1 MPPTRTLPTRKK
13 FPWQHCITPNNASR
27 LTTRFWQITG
37 FFTQNHCLI
46 LLNSR
51 YALLLYL
58 MSLSFL
64 TQQNHHHTKSQI
76 LSWNTDAFP
85 ANFLQ
90 IKHKQLIKI
99 ITLFSMRTYFTIKP
113 LHFQNQMTAL
123 LMNISM
129 SQEGL

>member
-1 MPPTRTLPTRKK
+1 MPATRTPPTQKKLPWR
-13 FPWQHCITPNNASR
+13 HCITPNIAYR
-27 LTTRFWQITG
+27 LTTRFWQIMG
-37 FFTQNHCLI
+37 FFTQNHCPI

-51 YALLLYL
+51 YPLRLWL
-58 MSLSFL
+58 MLLSFL
-64 TQQNHHHTKSQI
+64 TQQNHQHIQSQI

-90 IKHKQLIKI
+90 IKHKQLIKL
-99 ITLFSMRTYFTIKP
+99 ITLFSTRTYFTIKP

-129 SQEGL
+129 SQEGP